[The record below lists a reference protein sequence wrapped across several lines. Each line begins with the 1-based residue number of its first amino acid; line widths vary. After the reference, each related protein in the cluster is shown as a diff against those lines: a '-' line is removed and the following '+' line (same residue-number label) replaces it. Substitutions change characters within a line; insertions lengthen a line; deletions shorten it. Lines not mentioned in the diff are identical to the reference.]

1 MIGGE
6 VMADTDVG
14 KLTASVS
21 LDTKGLEQGV
31 NQAEKSL
38 NKLDSSFLKS
48 QQNISG
54 AIRNLSSSMNKNSEQ
69 IHRSSVYIKDSI
81 TNQTRVLLDNL
92 KKVNSGIKESNRN
105 TVKATQAMSSTM
117 VQEIKHINKQFDLM
131 FAFMQ
136 RDFAKGIKKLA
147 KEVRNSSPQVTGGLK
162 NIQAQAERTSNS
174 LGKLSKLNKI
184 ESKFIN
190 LGTDRI
196 QLPQATTPKVNI
208 AQDLS
213 NATAQANS
221 LTSSLMQTW
230 HTLSMISFQVYLFQQ
245 GLQQVS
251 NLVQTFVAPGWE
263 FAKAMETN
271 EVGMAGI
278 LSSMTQLEERE
289 LAWNEAMDI
298 SKSIIQ
304 ELNVEAV
311 KTAATTEELVGTFRA
326 LLGPGLG
333 ADFSLDEIK
342 EFTVIGVNAVKSMG
356 LEGRQLVQELRD
368 LVQGGIQSASST
380 LATALGLTD
389 KDIKDAKNSSE
400 GLFKFLMNRLRGF
413 KYSADATAE
422 TIKGLESIVAEGY
435 TLASAEALQP
445 IMNEYRDM
453 LKSIQDI
460 MFDENSFTIDYQFV
474 SGFKEVADYSLKFL
488 ENIKDIVV
496 FFKPLG
502 KVLVDTVV
510 PALKAVAEY
519 SDVIVA
525 LWGSMYLG
533 QKLGSVAGISSEW
546 KNAVATQV
554 EVSEAVKASNQKYN
568 QLMQTA
574 LDTGKVIAEQ
584 HNKEQRASAQR
595 KETASIVRKLR
606 GAESNDLKQLG
617 KDIIGLRK
625 RYKDLGL
632 SSEEASQLQYDGAKI
647 AEKGGRKLLDTFIE
661 TTEARINDAKEAK
674 KHTDLINKEAEAQ
687 QILANRCAVVA
698 NGIQNIGIAVS
709 GAGLILG
716 AFADEENKTAQ
727 EMANMAVQGG
737 VLLTAFSGIVQA
749 IPTLVGSLKSLGKTL
764 ETLNATMAMTKL
776 LSTTIGA
783 GLGIGLGVGAATVG
797 AYALATDTSA
807 YELEQRWLDA
817 TNNGRE
823 RQKRLEQNHL
833 NDLDMVDKSYQKTM
847 KKRRKNTYNLT
858 PKNSKLDE
866 TQHGHI
872 RSEYKKLEQELKTA
886 LTPLKELQKEYDHI
900 YKYDLMSTQNYVE
913 SKFNLQKQAIDI
925 EIANLEERKAVA
937 KQLGQ
942 MADVDNFNTQIERLG
957 VEKENLKR
965 EAVRQLVDE
974 YKKLDDRLFNIKKEF
989 EGLVGVSEKAFEE
1002 NLVREYSATIV
1013 RITQELETANA
1024 QLDRA
1029 TKTNN
1034 SSEMELWETRKKSYQ
1049 DAQERLNKII
1059 SLKKLEF
1066 DATKALANA
1075 EKINLEI
1082 QDKFIAIQREA
1093 DNGNISSLNA
1103 ESQLYEMRKER
1114 LDEYIDAYATAIARY
1129 EQMAQAELAVGNI
1142 EGFNNFK
1149 QKAIEAKQALD
1160 EVANA
1165 IHPLQRVIKEEF
1177 AGSLSEAFQSM
1188 LWGEKTAKEALKDFA
1203 NAIMQ
1208 TFTKQV
1214 FDNFS
1219 KQIASVIFPQ
1229 GNLDIETAVQSKVNV
1244 DLTAFNQN
1252 ITQGAQTFQEG
1263 LVYSVTRLNEFNNA
1277 IYQATQA
1284 MLAQQAGAQGGS
1296 TNKWGQM
1303 ANIAFAASGV
1313 DGGGEGSASMAGIGN
1328 ILSGFQSAYG
1338 INYGGSSAVEE
1349 TDENMYKFSSSL
1361 LDGTM
1366 DFKAL
1371 SNSIKATDGA
1381 TKDNTGATMDNVLAI
1396 GTMVGSLL
1404 SASGSLGKFGTVLQ
1418 GVMMAMSIA
1427 KSAGILGFGKAEGG
1441 YISGPGTGTSDSIP
1455 ARLSNGEYVLR
1466 AGAVKQLGVGFLD
1479 QLNNIDRSG
1488 VKRSSRLPKFA
1499 YAEGGYVNA
1508 EMGGETQSS
1517 TPSVTGGVAQPTVVM
1532 QMTFQSLDPEANMKL
1547 MEAQYPQIR
1556 SRLIRDLQS
1565 NSSVRTAV
1573 KGVTK

>member
-117 VQEIKHINKQFDLM
+117 VQEIKHLNKQFDLM

-136 RDFAKGIKKLA
+136 RDFAKGLKKLA

-208 AQDLS
+208 AQDLG
-213 NATAQANS
+213 NATLQANS

-333 ADFSLDEIK
+333 ADFSLEEIK

-502 KVLVDTVV
+502 KVLVDTIV

-546 KNAVATQV
+546 KNAVASQV
-554 EVSEAVKASNQKYN
+554 AVSEAVKASNQQYN

-661 TTEARINDAKEAK
+661 TTTARINDAKEAE
-674 KHTDLINKEAEAQ
+674 KHNDLINKEAKAQ
-687 QILANRCAVVA
+687 QELANKCVVVA

-823 RQKRLEQNHL
+823 RQKRIEQNRI

-847 KKRRKNTYNLT
+847 QKRRKNAYNLT

-866 TQHGHI
+866 TQQGHI

-942 MADVDNFNTQIERLG
+942 MADVDNFNSQIERLG
-957 VEKENLKR
+957 VEKENLKK

-1002 NLVREYSATIV
+1002 NLIREYGATIV

-1114 LDEYIDAYATAIARY
+1114 LGEYIDAYATAIARY

-1313 DGGGEGSASMAGIGN
+1313 AGGGEGSASMAGIGN

-1338 INYGGSSAVEE
+1338 INYGGSSAFEE
-1349 TDENMYKFSSSL
+1349 TDKNMYKFSSSL

-1366 DFKAL
+1366 DFRAL

-1381 TKDNTGATMDNVLAI
+1381 TQDNTGATMDNVLAI

-1508 EMGGETQSS
+1508 ETSGETQSS

>member
-14 KLTASVS
+14 KLTVGVAFDTSNLEKGINKATKS
-21 LDTKGLEQGV
+21 LDTLASSVKENTNKSANELKTFATRLNQN
-31 NQAEKSL
+31 NQAIEK
-38 NKLDSSFLKS
+38 FATKS
-48 QQNISG
+48 AKATRNQAIYIAKALEKVDTSIKKSANNISTMTALIVQKFNHLERQLDILYTLG
-54 AIRNLSSSMNKNSEQ
+54 QRDYASGFRRLEKVMKQSSPK
-69 IHRSSVYIKDSI
+69 IA
-81 TNQTRVLLDNL
+81 LDL
-92 KKVNSGIKESNRN
+92 KRIQ
-105 TVKATQAMSSTM
+105 TQADSTY
-117 VQEIKHINKQFDLM
+117 
-131 FAFMQ
+131 
-136 RDFAKGIKKLA
+136 
-147 KEVRNSSPQVTGGLK
+147 
-162 NIQAQAERTSNS
+162 NS
-174 LGKLSKLNKI
+174 LGKLSKARGLSDNLV
-184 ESKFIN
+184 S
-190 LGTDRI
+190 LGTNRI
-196 QLPQATTPKVNI
+196 ELPQMVTPNANFASGLRDANI
-208 AQDLS
+208 
-213 NATAQANS
+213 QANS

-251 NLVQTFVAPGWE
+251 NLIETFVAPGWE

-278 LSSMTQLEERE
+278 LSSMTKIGERE
-289 LAWNEAMDI
+289 LEWNEAMSI
-298 SKSIIQ
+298 SKSIIKD
-304 ELNVEAV
+304 LNIEAV
-311 KTAATTEELVGTFRA
+311 RTAATTEELVGTFRA

-333 ADFSLDEIK
+333 ANFSIDEIK
-342 EFTVIGVNAVKSMG
+342 DFTVIGVNAVKSMG

-389 KDIKDAKNSSE
+389 KDIKEAKNSSE
-400 GLFKFLMNRLRGF
+400 GLFKFLMARLRGF
-413 KYSADATAE
+413 ENSADATAE
-422 TIKGLESIVAEGY
+422 TLKGLESIVTEGY
-435 TLASAEALQP
+435 VLASAEALQP
-445 IMNEYRDM
+445 VMNKYRDV
-453 LKSIQDI
+453 LKDVADV
-460 MFDENSFTIDYQFV
+460 MFAKDSFTLNPQFV
-474 SGFKEVADYSLKFL
+474 EGFKDVAEYSLIFL
-488 ENIKDIVV
+488 ENTKEVIVA
-496 FFKPLG
+496 FKPLG
-502 KVLVDTVV
+502 ELLVKTVV
-510 PALKAVAEY
+510 PSLKFIAEY
-519 SDVIVA
+519 SDIIVA
-525 LWGSMYLG
+525 LWGSMFVG
-533 QKLGSVAGISSEW
+533 QKLGNFASSFGVIRGEMG
-546 KNAVATQV
+546 KTVTTQYA
-554 EVSEAVKASNQKYN
+554 VSEALNISNDRYRS
-568 QLMQTA
+568 LMQTA
-574 LDTGKVIAEQ
+574 LDTGKTLVSEHNAEQ
-584 HNKEQRASAQR
+584 KAINQRVKSTEIAHKLESQGNSELAS
-595 KETASIVRKLR
+595 TIR
-606 GAESNDLKQLG
+606 GL
-617 KDIIGLRK
+617 
-625 RYKDLGL
+625 YKHYRDLGV
-632 SSEEASQLQYDGAKI
+632 SAEVASQLQYESAKI
-647 AEKGGRKLLDTFIE
+647 AESGNADLVKSVKE
-661 TTEARINDAKEAK
+661 KTTATIKDSKEQFKHSQQLQESENRAERLAQKYALVASRVEA
-674 KHTDLINKEAEAQ
+674 
-687 QILANRCAVVA
+687 V
-698 NGIQNIGIAVS
+698 GIALS
-709 GAGLILG
+709 GAGVLLG
-716 AFADEENKTAQ
+716 WFADEENQTAQ
-727 EMANMAVQGG
+727 EMASIAVQGG
-737 VLLTAFSGIVQA
+737 MVLVAFSNIVQA
-749 IPTLVGSLKSLGKTL
+749 IPSLKDGFEGLKTKVQ
-764 ETLNATMAMTKL
+764 ELNAVLTKL
-776 LSTTIGA
+776 GGFGSVLKVLGSS
-783 GLGIGLGVGAATVG
+783 LGIGLGVGVATAGVYAATHDISRDEAVSRYFDSREEREKKQSEK
-797 AYALATDTSA
+797 AEA
-807 YELEQRWLDA
+807 EQKKKEEEQRLKYA
-817 TNNGRE
+817 KKLSSQLKV
-823 RQKRLEQNHL
+823 RQNKDVGQ
-833 NDLDMVDKSYQKTM
+833 DVIV
-847 KKRRKNTYNLT
+847 
-858 PKNSKLDE
+858 
-866 TQHGHI
+866 HI
-872 RSEYKKLEQELKTA
+872 RSQYKKLEQELKTA
-886 LTPLKELQKEYDHI
+886 LAPLKELQKEYDHI
-900 YKYDLMSTQNYVE
+900 YKYDLMSTQNYIE
-913 SKFNLQKQAIDI
+913 SKFELQTRAVDI
-925 EIANLEERKAVA
+925 EIENLKKRRAIAQEQG
-937 KQLGQ
+937 QL
-942 MADVDNFNTQIERLG
+942 ADVDNFNTQIERLG
-957 VEKENLKR
+957 VEKENLKK

-1002 NLVREYSATIV
+1002 NLVREYSDTIV

-1024 QLDRA
+1024 QLNRA

-1034 SSEMELWETRKKSYQ
+1034 SSEIELWETRKKSYQ

-1082 QDKFIAIQREA
+1082 QDKFIAIQREV

-1129 EQMAQAELAVGNI
+1129 EQSAKEALAVGDI

-1284 MLAQQAGAQGGS
+1284 MIAQQASAQGGS
-1296 TNKWGQM
+1296 TNKWGQW
-1303 ANIAFAASGV
+1303 ANATISASGIAN
-1313 DGGGEGSASMAGIGN
+1313 GGEGSSSLAGVGQA
-1328 ILSGFQSAYG
+1328 LSGLSFAIGGMSLSENQLGGLGDLSDDVSDASISLG
-1338 INYGGSSAVEE
+1338 SLTKSLGSSTSA
-1349 TDENMYKFSSSL
+1349 TDDN
-1361 LDGTM
+1361 
-1366 DFKAL
+1366 A
-1371 SNSIKATDGA
+1371 KATGS
-1381 TKDNTGATMDNVLAI
+1381 NVLAI
-1396 GTMVGSLL
+1396 GTMITSLL

-1418 GVMMAMSIA
+1418 GLMMAMQIA
-1427 KSAGILGFGKAEGG
+1427 QATGILGFADGG

-1455 ARLSNGEYVLR
+1455 ARLSNGEYVVR

-1508 EMGGETQSS
+1508 ETGGETQSS
-1517 TPSVTGGVAQPTVVM
+1517 TPSVSSGIAQPTVVM

>member
-1 MIGGE
+1 MIGGK

-21 LDTKGLEQGV
+21 LDTSNLEKGI
-31 NQAEKSL
+31 NNAIKSL
-38 NKLDSSFLKS
+38 DKFANAFEDSQKKTNDTQRRLNARIDDNNK
-48 QQNISG
+48 
-54 AIRNLSSSMNKNSEQ
+54 AIQKMTNDLSK
-69 IHRSSVYIKDSI
+69 VVAG
-81 TNQTRVLLDNL
+81 QTRVLIEQFRKMENAITKSNKVSVESSQQMVALMVAEFRKL
-92 KKVNSGIKESNRN
+92 KDQMDITYALG
-105 TVKATQAMSSTM
+105 
-117 VQEIKHINKQFDLM
+117 
-131 FAFMQ
+131 Q
-136 RDFAKGIKKLA
+136 RDFGKGIKRLSKDI
-147 KEVRNSSPQVTGGLK
+147 RQHSPQVVTSLK
-162 NIQAQAERTSNS
+162 KIQSQADSTNNS
-174 LGKLSKLNKI
+174 LGKLSKSDKI
-184 ESKFIN
+184 NSKFIN

-196 QLPQATTPKVNI
+196 EAPKVTTPNVVTPRVNI
-208 AQDLS
+208 AKDLG
-213 NATAQANS
+213 NATAQANN

-278 LSSMTQLEERE
+278 LSSMTTLGEKELE
-289 LAWNEAMDI
+289 WNEAMAI

-304 ELNVEAV
+304 DLNIEAV

-333 ADFSLDEIK
+333 ADFSIEEIK
-342 EFTVIGVNAVKSMG
+342 DFTVVGVNAVKSMG

-389 KDIKDAKNSSE
+389 KDIKEAKNSSE
-400 GLFKFLMNRLRGF
+400 GLYKFLMKRLRGF
-413 KYSADATAE
+413 QYSADATAE
-422 TIKGLESIVAEGY
+422 TLKGLESIVTEGY

-453 LKSIQDI
+453 LKGIQDV
-460 MFDENSFTIDYQFV
+460 MFNKDDFTLRKEFV
-474 SGFKEVADYSLKFL
+474 DGFKEVAEYSLMFL
-488 ENIKDIVV
+488 NNIKNIIVALEPV
-496 FFKPLG
+496 G
-502 KVLVDTVV
+502 EVLVKTLV
-510 PALKAVAEY
+510 PALKLVAEY

-525 LWGSMYLG
+525 LWGSMYIG
-533 QKLGSVAGISSEW
+533 QKFGDTTKIVTDW
-546 KNAVATQV
+546 KNVAKAQV
-554 EVSEAVKASNQKYN
+554 EVNDVIKANRQQYN
-568 QLMQTA
+568 ALMQDALNTGKILTA
-574 LDTGKVIAEQ
+574 EHNKRVAKKSRGKEVSNVVQDLRGKGDYYNASRLANLKQHYERLGFSAEQASKLQYEASKVIAKGNEKLFDSIIEVTSARKIDADAIKKQ
-584 HNKEQRASAQR
+584 DELYQKSLKSQQDFVNK
-595 KETASIVRKLR
+595 
-606 GAESNDLKQLG
+606 
-617 KDIIGLRK
+617 
-625 RYKDLGL
+625 
-632 SSEEASQLQYDGAKI
+632 
-647 AEKGGRKLLDTFIE
+647 
-661 TTEARINDAKEAK
+661 
-674 KHTDLINKEAEAQ
+674 
-687 QILANRCAVVA
+687 CALVA

-709 GAGLILG
+709 GAGVLIG
-716 AFADEENKTAQ
+716 WFADENDKATQ
-727 EMANMAVQGG
+727 EFANSVVASGMVIG
-737 VLLTAFSGIVQA
+737 AFGSIIQA
-749 IPTLVGSLKSLGKTL
+749 IPTLKDGFEGLKAKVV
-764 ETLNATMAMTKL
+764 ELNAVLTKL
-776 LSTTIGA
+776 GTFGSILKVLSSSV
-783 GLGIGLGVGAATVG
+783 GIGLGVGAVAAT
-797 AYALATDTSA
+797 AYATTHDISREEAVSRYFDSRQDKERKQA
-807 YELEQRWLDA
+807 EKEQAEAD
-817 TNNGRE
+817 
-823 RQKRLEQNHL
+823 
-833 NDLDMVDKSYQKTM
+833 
-847 KKRRKNTYNLT
+847 KKREEDAIK
-858 PKNSKLDE
+858 KAKEMSSKLKVRENKNVGQDASV
-866 TQHGHI
+866 HI
-872 RSEYKKLEQELKTA
+872 RSQYKKLEQELKTA
-886 LTPLKELQKEYDHI
+886 IAPLKELQKEYDHI

-913 SKFNLQKQAIDI
+913 SKFNLQRQAIDI
-925 EIANLEERKAVA
+925 EIENLKERRKIAEE
-937 KQLGQ
+937 QQQ

-957 VEKENLKR
+957 VEKENLKKD
-965 EAVRQLVDE
+965 AVRQLVDE

-1013 RITQELETANA
+1013 RITQELETANT

-1114 LDEYIDAYATAIARY
+1114 LDEYIDAYATAIARF
-1129 EQMAQAELAVGNI
+1129 EQMARAELAVGNI

-1284 MLAQQAGAQGGS
+1284 MIAQQAGAQGGS
-1296 TNKWGQM
+1296 TNKWGQW
-1303 ANIAFAASGV
+1303 ANASISASGIAN
-1313 DGGGEGSASMAGIGN
+1313 GGEGSSSLAGVGQA
-1328 ILSGFQSAYG
+1328 LSGLSFAIGGMNFSENQLGGLGDLSDDASDASISLG
-1338 INYGGSSAVEE
+1338 SLTKSLGSSTSA
-1349 TDENMYKFSSSL
+1349 TDDN
-1361 LDGTM
+1361 
-1366 DFKAL
+1366 A
-1371 SNSIKATDGA
+1371 KATGS
-1381 TKDNTGATMDNVLAI
+1381 NVLAI
-1396 GTMVGSLL
+1396 GTMITSLL

-1418 GVMMAMSIA
+1418 GLMMAMQIA
-1427 KSAGILGFGKAEGG
+1427 QATGILGFADGG

-1455 ARLSNGEYVLR
+1455 ARLSNGEYVVR

-1508 EMGGETQSS
+1508 ETGGETQSS
-1517 TPSVTGGVAQPTVVM
+1517 TPSVTGGLAQPTVVM

>member
-502 KVLVDTVV
+502 KVLVDTIV

-546 KNAVATQV
+546 KNAVASQV
-554 EVSEAVKASNQKYN
+554 AVSEAVKASNQQYN

-595 KETASIVRKLR
+595 KETASIVNKLKS
-606 GAESNDLKQLG
+606 AESDEIKQLG
-617 KDIIGLRK
+617 EDVAGLHK
-625 RYKDLGL
+625 RYTDLGL
-632 SSEEASQLQYDGAKI
+632 SSQEASQLQYDGAKL
-647 AEKGGRKLLDTFIE
+647 AEKGGKQLLDTFIE
-661 TTEARINDAKEAK
+661 TTTARINDAKEAK

-764 ETLNATMAMTKL
+764 ETLNATMALTKL
-776 LSTTIGA
+776 LSTTIGT

-807 YELEQRWLDA
+807 YELEQRWDDA
-817 TNNGRE
+817 WDNGQE
-823 RQKRLEQNHL
+823 RQKRLEQNRL
-833 NDLDMVDKSYQKTM
+833 NDLDMVDKSYQETM
-847 KKRRKNTYNLT
+847 KKRRENTYNLT

-866 TQHGHI
+866 TQQGHI

-900 YKYDLMSTQNYVE
+900 YKYDLMSTQSYVE
-913 SKFNLQKQAIDI
+913 SKFNLQRQAIDI
-925 EIANLEERKAVA
+925 EIENLEERKAVA

-1002 NLVREYSATIV
+1002 NLIREYGATIV

-1049 DAQERLNKII
+1049 DAQERLNRII

-1296 TNKWGQM
+1296 TNKWGQW
-1303 ANIAFAASGV
+1303 ANAAISASGIAN
-1313 DGGGEGSASMAGIGN
+1313 GGEGSSSLAGVGQA
-1328 ILSGFQSAYG
+1328 LSGLSFAIGGMNFSENQLGGLGDLSEDASDASISLG
-1338 INYGGSSAVEE
+1338 SLTKSLGSSTSA
-1349 TDENMYKFSSSL
+1349 TDDN
-1361 LDGTM
+1361 
-1366 DFKAL
+1366 A
-1371 SNSIKATDGA
+1371 KATGS
-1381 TKDNTGATMDNVLAI
+1381 NVLAI
-1396 GTMVGSLL
+1396 GTMITSLL

-1418 GVMMAMSIA
+1418 GLMMAMQIA
-1427 KSAGILGFGKAEGG
+1427 QATGILGFADGG

-1455 ARLSNGEYVLR
+1455 ARLSNGEYVVR

>member
-1 MIGGE
+1 
-6 VMADTDVG
+6 MADTDVG

-117 VQEIKHINKQFDLM
+117 VQEIKHLNKQFDLM

-136 RDFAKGIKKLA
+136 RDFAKGLKKLA

-213 NATAQANS
+213 NATTQANS

-460 MFDENSFTIDYQFV
+460 MFDKNSFTIDYQFV
-474 SGFKEVADYSLKFL
+474 EGFKEVAEYSLKFL
-488 ENIKDIVV
+488 ENIKNIVV

-502 KVLVDTVV
+502 EVLLNTIV
-510 PALKAVAEY
+510 PALKVVAEY

-533 QKLGSVAGISSEW
+533 QKLGGVAGISSEW
-546 KNAVATQV
+546 KNAVASQV
-554 EVSEAVKASNQKYN
+554 AVSEAVKASNQQYN

-661 TTEARINDAKEAK
+661 TTEARINDAKEAE
-674 KHTDLINKEAEAQ
+674 KHNDLINKEAKAQ
-687 QILANRCAVVA
+687 QELANKCVVVA

-709 GAGLILG
+709 GAGLLLG

-737 VLLTAFSGIVQA
+737 VLLTAFSSIVQA
-749 IPTLVGSLKSLGKTL
+749 IPTLIGSLKSLGKTL
-764 ETLNATMAMTKL
+764 ETLNATMAMTKI
-776 LSTTIGA
+776 LSTTIGT

-823 RQKRLEQNHL
+823 RQKRLEQNRL

-866 TQHGHI
+866 TQQGHI

-900 YKYDLMSTQNYVE
+900 YKYDLMSTQSYVE
-913 SKFNLQKQAIDI
+913 SKFNLQRQAIDI
-925 EIANLEERKAVA
+925 EIENLEERKAVA

-957 VEKENLKR
+957 VEKENLKK

-1002 NLVREYSATIV
+1002 NTIKEYGETIV
-1013 RITQELETANA
+1013 RVQTELKTANEYLNKA
-1024 QLDRA
+1024 I
-1029 TKTNN
+1029 
-1034 SSEMELWETRKKSYQ
+1034 SSGNTEEVKLWETRKQSYQ
-1049 DAQERLNKII
+1049 DAEERLKTII
-1059 SLKKLEF
+1059 SLKKLEYN
-1066 DATKALANA
+1066 ATQALSEA
-1075 EKINLEI
+1075 ERINLEI
-1082 QDKFIAIQREA
+1082 EEKYLAIQGKA
-1093 DNGNISSLNA
+1093 DRLEISPLNA
-1103 ESQLYEMRKER
+1103 QSQHYEMVQEH
-1114 LDEYIDAYATAIARY
+1114 LDEYIDSYTTAIAQY
-1129 EQMAQAELAVGNI
+1129 EKMAEKADAVGDI
-1142 EGFNNFK
+1142 SGFNKFK
-1149 QKAIEAKQALD
+1149 SQAIELRKELNELVD
-1160 EVANA
+1160 S
-1165 IHPLQRVIKEEF
+1165 IHPLQKVIQEEF
-1177 AGSLSEAFQSM
+1177 IGSLSDMFQSM
-1188 LWGEKTAKEALKDFA
+1188 LWQEKTAKEALKDFA
-1203 NAIMQ
+1203 KSVMQ

-1214 FDNFS
+1214 FDNFAS
-1219 KQIASVIFPQ
+1219 QIAGNLFNPKKPNSNDINDTINDKKDKIAPDSWVELIFGKAKTEPQ
-1229 GNLDIETAVQSKVNV
+1229 GLLPSMQALETATNDLTLKFQQLADAIPNNPNTPNSPTTPDGGSGSTGIFGFNFGGDNTDTPSTEGGYNFSLSDYGFDLNDSSSFEYANKNLD
-1244 DLTAFNQN
+1244 
-1252 ITQGAQTFQEG
+1252 
-1263 LVYSVTRLNEFNNA
+1263 
-1277 IYQATQA
+1277 
-1284 MLAQQAGAQGGS
+1284 
-1296 TNKWGQM
+1296 
-1303 ANIAFAASGV
+1303 
-1313 DGGGEGSASMAGIGN
+1313 
-1328 ILSGFQSAYG
+1328 
-1338 INYGGSSAVEE
+1338 
-1349 TDENMYKFSSSL
+1349 KFSSGL
-1361 LDGTM
+1361 VDGTM
-1366 DFKAL
+1366 DFKTL
-1371 SNSIKATDGA
+1371 SKGIKNADSA
-1381 TKDNTGATMDNVLAI
+1381 TKDNTDATMDNVLAI

-1508 EMGGETQSS
+1508 ETGGETQSS

>member
-92 KKVNSGIKESNRN
+92 KKVNSGIRESNRN

-117 VQEIKHINKQFDLM
+117 VQEIKHLNKQFDLM

-136 RDFAKGIKKLA
+136 RDFAKGLKKLT

-162 NIQAQAERTSNS
+162 NIQTQAERTSNS

-184 ESKFIN
+184 NSKFIN

-208 AQDLS
+208 AQDLG

-298 SKSIIQ
+298 SKNIIQ

-333 ADFSLDEIK
+333 ANFSLDEIK

-445 IMNEYRDM
+445 IMNEYRNM

-460 MFDENSFTIDYQFV
+460 MFDKNSFTIDYQFV
-474 SGFKEVADYSLKFL
+474 EGFKEVAEYSLKFL
-488 ENIKDIVV
+488 ENIKNIVV

-502 KVLVDTVV
+502 EALLNTIV

-546 KNAVATQV
+546 KNAVASQV
-554 EVSEAVKASNQKYN
+554 AVSEAVKASNQQYN

-584 HNKEQRASAQR
+584 HNKEQRARAQR
-595 KETASIVRKLR
+595 NETASIVRKLR

-661 TTEARINDAKEAK
+661 TTEARIKDAQEAK

-687 QILANRCAVVA
+687 QRLANKCAIVA

-737 VLLTAFSGIVQA
+737 VLLTAFSSIVQA
-749 IPTLVGSLKSLGKTL
+749 IPTLIGGLKSLGKTL

-823 RQKRLEQNHL
+823 RQKRLEQNRL

-847 KKRRKNTYNLT
+847 KKRRKNIYNLI

-866 TQHGHI
+866 TQQGHI

-886 LTPLKELQKEYDHI
+886 LVPLKELQKEYDHI

-913 SKFNLQKQAIDI
+913 SKFNLQRQAIDI
-925 EIANLEERKAVA
+925 EIENLEKRKAVA
-937 KQLGQ
+937 KQMGQ
-942 MADVDNFNTQIERLG
+942 MADVDNFTTQIERLG
-957 VEKENLKR
+957 VEKENLKK

-974 YKKLDDRLFNIKKEF
+974 YKKLDDRLFSIKKEF

-1002 NLVREYSATIV
+1002 NTIKEYGETIV
-1013 RITQELETANA
+1013 RVQTELKTANEY
-1024 QLDRA
+1024 L
-1029 TKTNN
+1029 NN
-1034 SSEMELWETRKKSYQ
+1034 AISSGNTEEVKLWETRKKSYQ
-1049 DAQERLNKII
+1049 DAETRLKEII
-1059 SLKKLEF
+1059 SLKKMEY
-1066 DATKALANA
+1066 DATKALAEA
-1075 EKINLEI
+1075 ERVNLGLQEKYLEI
-1082 QDKFIAIQREA
+1082 QGKA
-1093 DNGNISSLNA
+1093 DRLEISNLNA
-1103 ESQLYEMRKER
+1103 ESQMYEER
-1114 LDEYIDAYATAIARY
+1114 QKNLDTYIDHYTTAIAQY
-1129 EQMAQAELAVGNI
+1129 EAMANKATTTEQYNQYKKMALEAREELN
-1142 EGFNNFK
+1142 
-1149 QKAIEAKQALD
+1149 ALLN
-1160 EVANA
+1160 E
-1165 IHPLQRVIKEEF
+1165 IHPFQQAIQEEF
-1177 AGSLSEAFQSM
+1177 IGSLSDMFQSM
-1188 LWGEKTAKEALKDFA
+1188 LWQEKTAKEALKDFA
-1203 NAIMQ
+1203 KSVMQ

-1214 FDNFS
+1214 FDNFAN
-1219 KQIASVIFPQ
+1219 QMASMIFPKNISNEKRNEIEETINVKIQ
-1229 GNLDIETAVQSKVNV
+1229 GIDTSSLVESIFSTSQKVQQGLLPSFQALAEVTTA
-1244 DLTAFNQN
+1244 L
-1252 ITQGAQTFQEG
+1252 
-1263 LVYSVTRLNEFNNA
+1263 
-1277 IYQATQA
+1277 
-1284 MLAQQAGAQGGS
+1284 
-1296 TNKWGQM
+1296 TNKMWELYN
-1303 ANIAFAASGV
+1303 NIPNG
-1313 DGGGEGSASMAGIGN
+1313 GTPNGGEGNVPNGGLNFDLGNGGLGTNSEGTKPTISIGDITLPEN
-1328 ILSGFQSAYG
+1328 SLGSINDLSSQANDATISL
-1338 INYGGSSAVEE
+1338 SSLTKSTKATTGA
-1349 TDENMYKFSSSL
+1349 TDENAS
-1361 LDGTM
+1361 
-1366 DFKAL
+1366 
-1371 SNSIKATDGA
+1371 ATASDTLA
-1381 TKDNTGATMDNVLAI
+1381 TATMVT
-1396 GTMVGSLL
+1396 TMLNATGV
-1404 SASGSLGKFGTVLQ
+1404 LGKFGTVLQ
-1418 GVMMAMSIA
+1418 GVMMAMQIA
-1427 KSAGILGFGKAEGG
+1427 KTAGILGFADGG
-1441 YISGPGTGTSDSIP
+1441 YISGPGTGTSDSIT
-1455 ARLSNGEYVLR
+1455 ARLSNGEYVVR

-1508 EMGGETQSS
+1508 ETGGETQSS
-1517 TPSVTGGVAQPTVVM
+1517 TPSVSSGIAQPTIVM